1 MTMDDYC
8 IFLNYTPVHILD
20 TIYGEALCAENYYLS
35 PANVLRCDASV
46 YLRTELS
53 KIINVPFTCCG
64 FLKTLPMTSYPIHA
78 DIFRITAIN
87 MPLFEETVGF
97 ECGMFTGR
105 AMDPVGYKTNYFTML
120 NVTRPHYVKNQNPDS
135 ERIMLSLGF
144 KNNSYSELKEMHHKK
159 ELINDTL

>member
-1 MTMDDYC
+1 MDNYC
-8 IFLNYTPVHILD
+8 LFLNYTPTHLLD
-20 TIYGEALCAENYYLS
+20 TIYEEASCADNYYLS
-35 PANVLRCDASV
+35 PANVIRCDASA

-97 ECGMFTGR
+97 DCSMFTGKKME
-105 AMDPVGYKTNYFTML
+105 AVSYKTNYFTML
-120 NVTRPHYVKNQNPDS
+120 NVTKPHYVKNQNPDK
-135 ERIMLSLGF
+135 ERIILSIGF
-144 KNNSYSELKEMHHKK
+144 KNKTYNDLKEMYHNK